1 MIMLSLIGEQPIPN
15 LLPLRHQ
22 PPEVAVLVYS
32 DLTDKGRGP
41 VGEAAAAGLPGGALP
56 GERV

>member
-1 MIMLSLIGEQPIPN
+1 MILISLIGEQPIPN

-32 DLTDKGRGP
+32 DFTEK
-41 VGEAAAAGLPGGALP
+41 AAHRLAKLLPRAARWNSA
-56 GERV
+56 R